1 MPDAKIAAKRS
12 LALLFSML
20 RSPLARDVVLLYH
33 SIGDGPLALPQR
45 AFADQMDWLHAT
57 GTVVPLMDL
66 LTTDARQRSRVAI
79 TFDDGY
85 RGLHRFAMP
94 ILVGSPAMP
103 AAFLTTGWI
112 GVAERRASAPEHGHY
127 PGEQFLLWQEVE
139 DLAAAGWRIGAH
151 GVEHLDLTV
160 QPGDRIDVELRASR
174 SAIETK
180 LGSVLPVF
188 AYTWGRHTARLRAH
202 VAEASYSYALAGAHG
217 PVTERSDR
225 FAIPRIDVARKYSL
239 DDFKAIVRGDWDYLG
254 WYQRARLAWRTGY
267 SVPGL
272 GRSSRS

>member
-12 LALLFSML
+12 LALLFSL
-20 RSPLARDVVLLYH
+20 LTAPHARDVVLLYH

-66 LTTDARQRSRVAI
+66 LATDARQRSRVAI

-85 RGLHRFAMP
+85 RSLHRFAMP
-94 ILVGSPAMP
+94 VLAGSPAMP

-112 GVAERRASAPEHGHY
+112 GVVDRRASAREHGHY
-127 PGEQFLLWQEVE
+127 PGEQFLLWREVE
-139 DLAAAGWRIGAH
+139 ELAAAGWAIGPH
-151 GVEHLDLTV
+151 GVEHLDLIV
-160 QPGDRIDVELRASR
+160 QPDDCIDVELKRSR
-174 SAIETK
+174 SAIETT
-180 LGSVLPVF
+180 LGVCLPVF
-188 AYTWGRHTARLRAH
+188 AYPWGHHSARLRRR
-202 VAEASYSYALAGAHG
+202 VAEAGYSHALAGAHG
-217 PVTERSDR
+217 PVTARSDR

-254 WYQRARLAWRTGY
+254 WYQRARLAWRAGW
-267 SVPGL
+267 
-272 GRSSRS
+272 